1 MELPRLP
8 DVEAVGASYTPTYSF
23 LLNQLRLLTMTIRFF
38 LRALSFCIAC
48 SATPT
53 LAAQEPS
60 RLLWQF
66 SSGAAIWSPLKLRQ
80 NTLYFGNDKGDF
92 FALDTK
98 TKKAKW
104 TFHSQGKIRSGI
116 TFYRDYLL
124 FSSDDGF
131 LYMLRQS
138 DGQLMW
144 KFDLHDRT
152 VRRHLPAPD
161 NAHYDYLASSPVIA
175 QDSVFIGSGDGR
187 LYAID
192 LHKKRLRWTFA
203 TGAKIR
209 ATPTL
214 HQEQVCVGS
223 WDHHFYC
230 LDQNTGKQRWRYD
243 SKGIIQAS
251 ALFADGKLIFGGR
264 TPALFA
270 LDANTGKEVWRSK
283 YADGSWVESSAI
295 LDGKQILVGSSDS
308 FKLSAFDLKTGREI
322 WQAKTGGWS
331 WMTPLLDHG
340 VVYIGA
346 ISAAPYYVPK
356 LKLEA
361 GLFAVRASDGQ
372 VLWKQSAAD
381 KVTNDYLKAGY
392 FALPAVDATTLYV
405 ADIHGNILALRK

>member
-1 MELPRLP
+1 
-8 DVEAVGASYTPTYSF
+8 
-23 LLNQLRLLTMTIRFF
+23 MTIRYF
-38 LRALSFCIAC
+38 LRSLIFGAAC
-48 SATPT
+48 GVIDP

-60 RLLWQF
+60 RLLWEF
-66 SSGAAIWSPLKLRQ
+66 SSGAAIWSPLTVRQ

-92 FALDTK
+92 FALDTRTRK
-98 TKKAKW
+98 TKWA
-104 TFHSQGKIRSGI
+104 FHSQGKIRSGI
-116 TFYRDYLL
+116 AFYRDYLL
-124 FSSDDGF
+124 FASDDGF
-131 LYMLRQS
+131 LYMLRQG

-144 KFDLHDRT
+144 KFDLHDST
-152 VRRHLPAPD
+152 VTRHLPAPD

-175 QDSVFIGSGDGR
+175 QDGVFIGSGDGR

-192 LHKKRLRWTFA
+192 LHKKRVRWTFA

-214 HQEQVCVGS
+214 NQDQVCVGS
-223 WDHHFYC
+223 WDHYFYC
-230 LDQNTGKQRWRYD
+230 LDQKSGKQRWRYD

-270 LDANTGKEVWRSK
+270 LDANTGKVVWRSN
-283 YADGSWVESSAI
+283 YADGSWIESSAI
-295 LDGKQILVGSSDS
+295 LDDKQVLVGSSDS
-308 FKLSAFDLKTGREI
+308 FKLSAFDLHTGREI
-322 WQAKTGGWS
+322 WQTKTGGWS

-372 VLWKQSAAD
+372 VLWKQNAAEIASAG
-381 KVTNDYLKAGY
+381 YLKAGY
-392 FALPAVDATTLYV
+392 FARPAVDATTLYV
-405 ADIHGNILALRK
+405 ADIHGKILALRK